1 MTTPYLHSDHFPN
14 SSPAAAAQLAEDLE
28 HLLAA
33 DYRGDLYA
41 MLAGWQRVLAD
52 NRKRRQWPE
61 LHRKLATLFRCGR
74 TAVVDGPMIGVSLS
88 IRDSDYFRETARLLG
103 RERSLAAAVEWMAT
117 AWNLT
122 FADTGLWMGKTF
134 EPVSRAVV
142 AERTANDPATLAGY
156 DETTFRIGR
165 NFFRPV
171 ADPSPVQ
178 ALGLPVLTR
187 LWRLKPRPLTTG
199 AELFGGRLLAAHL
212 ERERAIPYTMT
223 GGVFL
228 AEPGVSVVPEMRG
241 KPVFQLNY
249 RWPLLEPAYPMTRLI
264 DELVQIGEGIYLGQL
279 VFATRHYSLGRLDL
293 APAAGSADRTAGGL
307 FADFSPAPGIDYGYQ
322 NNGFFLMLDPVHAD
336 LIYADTAFPWLRP
349 RPGESGFAQA
359 GVLAAPT
366 RRSAPPAAAPGR
378 WPAVRD
384 WVSGWREDAALHAKF
399 TTLLS
404 EPSPRPEDNDGLTAL
419 RHGDESILQMLQRLG
434 GEISAATAVDDQ
446 LERFAPL
453 HRLFRCG
460 IAPRVVDGSF
470 QGHGRPGY
478 NCRVDGSE
486 PRPWYGRAEVARS
499 FDFYHGAT
507 LVLHGGL
514 GDGLR
519 AAAGAEEGLFYP
531 GALATLLT
539 DATLPD
545 KNRLDLVWR
554 AIGRYLFPWAG
565 KSFERISGRK
575 LSMLLDESPDLA
587 ERYPERVS
595 ELQSRLASRPH
606 YRLVRRAARG
616 DTPPGVHA
624 PHLAAGPWH
633 GAMSAVD
640 RAWWEQEAAAH
651 WVDGNNI
658 QDERILSMDALMRA
672 IDLNYRVPDP
682 ALQALSATGPS
693 PFVRQGYC
701 FLGVSG
707 RQSAL
712 AVNNHGDRRKTV
724 FQFHYRYPLIGGP
737 APIGLCLD
745 ELVEIAD
752 GLFLGQLIYAT
763 ALDVPFHSAL
773 DPAVYNYQLFGYFL
787 LLDDAWEYHRQ
798 AIGLDVWRR

>member
-1 MTTPYLHSDHFPN
+1 MTTPYLHSDHCP
-14 SSPAAAAQLAEDLE
+14 SPSPAAAAQLAEDLE
-28 HLLAA
+28 HLLVA
-33 DYRGDLYA
+33 DYDGNLYA

-61 LHRKLATLFRCGR
+61 VHRKLETLFRCGR

-142 AERTANDPATLAGY
+142 AERTAADPATLAGY

-228 AEPGVSVVPEMRG
+228 AGPGTSVVPEMRG
-241 KPVFQLNY
+241 KPVYQLNY
-249 RWPLLEPAYPMTRLI
+249 RWPRLEPAYPMTRLI

-293 APAAGSADRTAGGL
+293 PPAAGSADSTVGGL
-307 FADFSPAPGIDYGYQ
+307 FADFSPTPGIDYGYQ
-322 NNGFFLMLDPVHAD
+322 NNGFFLMLDPVYSKQVFAD
-336 LIYADTAFPWLRP
+336 DAFPQLRP
-349 RPGESGFAQA
+349 RPGESGCEDF
-359 GVLAAPT
+359 GSRPAPT
-366 RRSAPPAAAPGR
+366 RHTAPRPGTPAR
-378 WPAVRD
+378 WPQVGD
-384 WVSGWREDAALHAKF
+384 WVSGWQADATLREKF
-399 TTLLS
+399 TTLLGDDS
-404 EPSPRPEDNDGLTAL
+404 TGAGEGDPAAL
-419 RHGDESILQMLQRLG
+419 RRTDESILQLLQRISG
-434 GEISAATAVDDQ
+434 AISAATAGDDR

-453 HRLFRCG
+453 HRLFSHG

-470 QGHGRPGY
+470 QGHGRPGC
-478 NCRVDGSE
+478 NCRIDGSE
-486 PRPWYGRAEVARS
+486 PQPWYGRAEVARS

-539 DATLPD
+539 DTALPD
-545 KNRLDLVWR
+545 VNRLDLVWR

-587 ERYPERVS
+587 DRYPERVRD
-595 ELQSRLASRPH
+595 LRTRLASRPH
-606 YRLVRRAARG
+606 YRLVQRAARG

-624 PHLAAGPWH
+624 PHLASGPWD

-640 RAWWEQEAAAH
+640 RAWWEEQAATR

-658 QDERILSMDALMRA
+658 QDERILGMDALMRA

-693 PFVRQGYC
+693 PFVRQGYS
-701 FLGVSG
+701 FLGLAG
-707 RQSAL
+707 QQSVL
-712 AVNNHGDRRKTV
+712 PINTVGGRRKTV

-773 DPAVYNYQLFGYFL
+773 DPAAYNYQLFGYFL